1 MIFGD
6 GRRLLAPEVVQTS
19 TMDCG
24 PASLKALLE
33 GFGVSV
39 SYGRLREIC
48 QTDVDGTS
56 IDTLEEVAR
65 QLGLD
70 AEQVIIPPD
79 HLLLPEAKA
88 LPAIV
93 VVRLPDGMTHFVV
106 VWRRHGR
113 WLQVMDPGTGRRWM
127 RDADLVKELHAH
139 RMPMPEATWRAW
151 AESDEFRGAL
161 ERRIRDLGASA
172 AETRRLVACAAADPS
187 WRAFGTLDAAVRMVA
202 GVVDAGGLRKG
213 AEATRAVASIAH
225 HAMIDTKL
233 IRGGYWA
240 VTGIDPSEDGERR
253 VLVEGAVL
261 VRITGKRSPRAALR
275 DEGDVDGEPPAL
287 SPELVA
293 SLAET
298 STGPGRRLF
307 AILRED
313 GLLTPIACAAALFL
327 SSAAVVVEALLFRG
341 MFYIGGHLGPG
352 GQRLSAMLALLA
364 FLTAMVLLELPVAAS
379 FMRTGRHLEARLRV
393 AYLTK
398 LPRLGDRYFHSRLAS
413 DMAERG
419 HMLQMVRRLPDVG
432 ARVLRSTFG
441 LLLTVAGIAWLDP
454 RSAPLAIFVALLG
467 VALPIVFQ
475 PLLTERDLR
484 MRTHEG
490 ALTRFYLDALLGLV
504 PVRAHGAERAVRRQ
518 HEELLVD
525 WQAAGVRLQRAA
537 LTVDGVLALSG
548 LSLSGLLLARHLAH
562 AQDLAGALLLVFW
575 ALQLPTLGGE
585 LAATARQYPALR
597 NVMLRV
603 MELLVAPEEDV
614 AKANAAPDGPRTDHS
629 SRVRRARH
637 AMALTF
643 DGVSARAGGHD
654 ILQDLQLSIPAGS
667 HVAVVGPSG
676 AGKSSFV
683 GLLLGWHR
691 PSQGRILVDGVPLEG
706 AHLARVRQEI
716 AWVDPEVHLW
726 NQSLL
731 ENLRYGLADDAAAP
745 VATVLGAADLHGV
758 LERLPD
764 GLQTS
769 LGEGGAL
776 VSGGE
781 GQRVRLGRAL
791 LRRETRLVIL
801 DEPFRGLDRAQRRKL
816 LARARRLWAN
826 ATLVC
831 ITHDIGET
839 QDFERVLV
847 IEDGRLVEDAS
858 PRELHARP
866 ESRYRALHD
875 AELSVRQGLWSSPKW
890 RRWSLSDG
898 RVHERSA
905 PLEDDDAMDTTLTEL
920 PSERALGV
928 TNAAGQVH

>member
-1 MIFGD
+1 MILGD
-6 GRRLLAPEVVQTS
+6 GRRFFAPEVVQTS

-33 GFGVSV
+33 GFDVSV
-39 SYGRLREIC
+39 SYGRLREVC

-56 IDTLEEVAR
+56 IDTLEEVAK

-70 AEQVIIPPD
+70 AEQVILPAD

-93 VVRLPDGMTHFVV
+93 VVQLPDGMNHFVV

-127 RDADLVKELHAH
+127 RDTDFVKELHAH
-139 RMPMPEATWRAW
+139 RMPIPEATWRAW
-151 AESDEFRGAL
+151 ADSDEFRGAL
-161 ERRIRDLGASA
+161 ERRIRELGVSRREA
-172 AETRRLVACAAADPS
+172 ARLVACAAADPS

-202 GVVDAGGLRKG
+202 DVVSAGGLGRG
-213 AEATRAVASIAH
+213 GEAARAIASIAH
-225 HAMIDTKL
+225 HAMIDSKL
-233 IRGGYWA
+233 IRGAYWA
-240 VTGIDPSEDGERR
+240 VTGIDPAEDGEKR

-261 VRITGKRSPRAALR
+261 VRVTKKRAASAALPSDGA
-275 DEGDVDGEPPAL
+275 DEHGAEAEDGAL
-287 SPELVA
+287 SPALVA

-298 STGPGRRLF
+298 SDGPGRRLF
-307 AILRED
+307 SILRED
-313 GLLTPIACAAALFL
+313 GLITPFACAAALFL
-327 SSAAVVVEALLFRG
+327 ASAAVVVEALLFRG
-341 MFYIGGHLGPG
+341 MFYIGAHLAPG
-352 GQRLSAMLALLA
+352 GQRLFAMLALIV
-364 FLTAMVLLELPVAAS
+364 FLLAMVLLELPVAAS
-379 FMRTGRHLEARLRV
+379 FMRLGRHLEARLRV
-393 AYLTK
+393 AYLSK

-419 HMLQMVRRLPDVG
+419 HMLQTVRRLPEVG
-432 ARVLRSTFG
+432 ARVLRATFG
-441 LLLTVAGIAWLDP
+441 LALTVAGIAWLDP
-454 RSAPLAIFVALLG
+454 SSAPLAIVVALLG
-467 VALPIVFQ
+467 VALPLVFQ

-525 WQAAGVRLQRAA
+525 WQSAGIRLQRAA
-537 LTVDGVLALSG
+537 ISVDGVLALSG
-548 LSLSGLLLARHLAH
+548 LGLSGLLLVRHLAH

-575 ALQLPTLGGE
+575 ALQLPTIGGE

-597 NVMLRV
+597 NVTLRV

-614 AKANAAPDGPRTDHS
+614 VDAAPPPGA
-629 SRVRRARH
+629 SRQGVISRARH
-637 AMALTF
+637 AMSLTF

-654 ILQDLQLSIPAGS
+654 ILQDLNVSIAAGS

-691 PSQGRILVDGVPLEG
+691 PSRGQILIDGVPLEG
-706 AHLARVRQEI
+706 AHLARVREEI

-731 ENLRYGLADDAAAP
+731 ENLKYGLAGDAPAP
-745 VATVLGAADLHGV
+745 LATALGEADLHGV

-764 GLQTS
+764 GLKTP

-791 LRRETRLVIL
+791 LRQSTRLVIL

-816 LARARRLWAN
+816 LARARKMWAN
-826 ATLVC
+826 ATLIC
-831 ITHDIGET
+831 ITHDIDET
-839 QDFERVLV
+839 RDFERVLV
-847 IEDGRLVEDAS
+847 VEDGRLVEDA
-858 PRELHARP
+858 PPGELFERAG
-866 ESRYRALHD
+866 SRYRALHD
-875 AELSVRQGLWSSPKW
+875 AETSVRKGLWASPRW
-890 RRWSLSDG
+890 RRWSLEGG

-905 PLEDDDAMDTTLTEL
+905 PLDDDDVLDTIVTEL
-920 PSERALGV
+920 PQEHAPFTGTGSF
-928 TNAAGQVH
+928 H